1 MTLKLLYGL
10 FYTSFSLAVVSA
22 FALVVVLLIRFIIVK
37 VPKKYFM
44 CVVAFFDKEHMSGVI
59 VKYIFTVTRNK

>member
-37 VPKKYFM
+37 VPKSIL
-44 CVVAFFDKEHMSGVI
+44 CVCGGFF
-59 VKYIFTVTRNK
+59 

>member
-1 MTLKLLYGL
+1 MKLLYGL

-44 CVVAFFDKEHMSGVI
+44 
-59 VKYIFTVTRNK
+59 

>member
-22 FALVVVLLIRFIIVK
+22 FALVAVLLIRFIIVK

-44 CVVAFFDKEHMSGVI
+44 CLWWHFFDKEDRKSV
-59 VKYIFTVTRNK
+59 V